1 MSKSKSIYLSE
12 YSVLIERL
20 TRERRRLGLSQ
31 AEVGKSIGMSQSDIS
46 KIETQDRRIDV
57 YEFRKLL
64 TTYRIQDNPRL
75 KQDIR
80 DFFGVMMNVEERKEL
95 VRYWLSARLSYAKS
109 RSGEEFKTIRDEISI
124 SQVLTDL
131 IETNAKGFRGVVLT
145 SLAGYHVDNNFNP
158 LVDFYACNPRSI
170 FEQAIWYVLTEC
182 NIPCGKSDPLNVA
195 KNINKLDTNWAKD
208 RRLEKAALAAV
219 AFLERYFNEIDTE
232 QKSLLEDYFFYKLI
246 KYSESVAAIAYEPLP
261 PP

>member
-158 LVDFYACNPRSI
+158 A
-170 FEQAIWYVLTEC
+170 
-182 NIPCGKSDPLNVA
+182 G
-195 KNINKLDTNWAKD
+195 
-208 RRLEKAALAAV
+208 
-219 AFLERYFNEIDTE
+219 
-232 QKSLLEDYFFYKLI
+232 
-246 KYSESVAAIAYEPLP
+246 
-261 PP
+261 